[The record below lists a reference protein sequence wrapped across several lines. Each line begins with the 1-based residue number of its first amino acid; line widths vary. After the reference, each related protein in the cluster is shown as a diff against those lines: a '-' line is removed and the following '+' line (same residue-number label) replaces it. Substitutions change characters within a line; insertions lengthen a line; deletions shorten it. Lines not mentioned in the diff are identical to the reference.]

1 MEKICIQGI
10 EGSYSFEAS
19 NLIQKKIKTNLKSEL
34 CLNFDEVFQKIKK
47 YKLAVVPIDNTIA
60 GSILGVINMINKN
73 DCEVL
78 LEFNLEIK
86 HCLLAKK
93 GSKKI
98 NSVYSHYQALA
109 QCSNF
114 LNKNKIVSNVF
125 SNTAN
130 AAKYITKKND
140 LNVGAISSEICSKL
154 YNLKIIEKN
163 IQNEKNNYTRFFLIK
178 KKNSK
183 FSFEKKLKKNKIAIY
198 FTTKHIPSS
207 LYKALGGFATHNVN
221 LTKLESLPFK
231 VKKTEYPF
239 FIDFLGNLEDK
250 NIKKSLKELK
260 FFSNDLKILGNY
272 EKF

>member
-19 NLIQKKIKTNLKSEL
+19 NLIQKKIKTNLKSEF
-34 CLNFDEVFQKIKK
+34 CINFDEVFQKIKK
-47 YKLAVVPIDNTIA
+47 CKLAVVPIDNTIA
-60 GSILGVINMINKN
+60 GSVLGVVNMINKHN
-73 DCEVL
+73 CEIL
-78 LEFNLEIK
+78 LEFSLEIK

-93 GSKKI
+93 ESNKVD
-98 NSVYSHYQALA
+98 SVYSHYQALA

-114 LNKNKIVSNVF
+114 LNRNKIISNVF

-130 AAKYITKKND
+130 AAKYISQKND
-140 LNVGAISSEICSKL
+140 LNVGAISSEICAKL
-154 YNLKIIEKN
+154 YNLKILEKN

-207 LYKALGGFATHNVN
+207 LYKSLGGFATHNVN

-231 VKKTEYPF
+231 VKKSEYPF

-250 NIKKSLKELK
+250 NIKESLKELK
-260 FFSNDLKILGNY
+260 FFSNELKILGNY